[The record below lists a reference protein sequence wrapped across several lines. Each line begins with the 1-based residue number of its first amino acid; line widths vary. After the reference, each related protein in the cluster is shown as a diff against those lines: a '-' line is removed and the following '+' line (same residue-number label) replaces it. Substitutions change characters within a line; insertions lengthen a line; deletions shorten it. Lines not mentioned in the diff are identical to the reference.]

1 MSTSHDSLPY
11 RPCVGI
17 LVLNADGKV
26 FVGRRIAEPK
36 GEMDGASQLWQMPQG
51 GIDEGEDALVAAKRE
66 LYEETGI
73 RSVSLLGTTDGWIRY
88 DLPPELVG
96 IALKGRFR
104 GQMQKWFAFR
114 FEGDEREI
122 NIDRPEH
129 GLKPEFDAWRWERIE
144 RLPALII
151 PFKRQVYESVVES
164 FGPLGAHEDQPM

>member
-11 RPCVGI
+11 RRCVGI

-114 FEGDEREI
+114 FEGEDSEVQIDPPPGDHPAEFSEWTWKSMDEVL
-122 NIDRPEH
+122 D
-129 GLKPEFDAWRWERIE
+129 
-144 RLPALII
+144 LIV
-151 PFKRQVYESVVES
+151 PFKRGVYDEVIAAFRHLE
-164 FGPLGAHEDQPM
+164 AAR